1 MVSIDIEA
9 IRLEFDRI
17 VAAFGTPNDIFR
29 LQTERFIQENSII
42 LQEVGGGNNI
52 EKVFLTVTTF
62 EDQNDGSYTGGL
74 SLRDAIL
81 RAKADSNK
89 EYVIR
94 LPAGVYQLSIQGN
107 EDTLSPATNP
117 NLPGIADDIVIRSG
131 DLDIKTRI
139 RIVGAGA
146 NATIINASGLG
157 DRIFDVGEGG
167 LLILEGVTL
176 EEGFANNTTTANG
189 TAGGAIRIQQGGG
202 AIISN
207 SIIRN
212 SSTPLRGEAK
222 GGGIAN
228 FGDLELVNTTISG
241 NVTGLGG
248 GVYTTGNFKILNS
261 SLVGNVG
268 SDGGGGIYVGG
279 NASGVI
285 LNSTI
290 SSNLTEKSGGGILS
304 ENATVSVV
312 NTTITKNS
320 AQTGSGIIAV
330 GPDNPLLLQNSIVAG
345 NLESADIEGF
355 FAANSAFNLIGNG
368 NGVMVNG
375 LNGNIVGDV
384 LNTINPRLGPLQNNG
399 GITPTHA
406 PLPDSPA
413 IDRGDNQISS
423 QVGQTDQT
431 GANRIRNRRVDIG
444 SVEAQ
449 ISPHPLLTSP
459 IYRFQNREI
468 PGTYLFVNESERQR
482 VLANFPQFQE
492 EGFAFSVATRE
503 ADGLIPIY
511 RFQNREIPGTYL
523 YVNEEERR
531 RILRQFPQF
540 QEEGLAFYVFPG
552 NSTEGETI
560 YRFQN
565 SNLPGTYLFVN
576 EAERLSILQ
585 NYPSF
590 IQEGIAFS
598 ASLL

>member
-1 MVSIDIEA
+1 M
-9 IRLEFDRI
+9 
-17 VAAFGTPNDIFR
+17 
-29 LQTERFIQENSII
+29 
-42 LQEVGGGNNI
+42 
-52 EKVFLTVTTF
+52 
-62 EDQNDGSYTGGL
+62 
-74 SLRDAIL
+74 
-81 RAKADSNK
+81 
-89 EYVIR
+89 
-94 LPAGVYQLSIQGN
+94 
-107 EDTLSPATNP
+107 
-117 NLPGIADDIVIRSG
+117 
-131 DLDIKTRI
+131 
-139 RIVGAGA
+139 
-146 NATIINASGLG
+146 
-157 DRIFDVGEGG
+157 
-167 LLILEGVTL
+167 
-176 EEGFANNTTTANG
+176 
-189 TAGGAIRIQQGGG
+189 
-202 AIISN
+202 
-207 SIIRN
+207 
-212 SSTPLRGEAK
+212 
-222 GGGIAN
+222 
-228 FGDLELVNTTISG
+228 
-241 NVTGLGG
+241 
-248 GVYTTGNFKILNS
+248 
-261 SLVGNVG
+261 
-268 SDGGGGIYVGG
+268 
-279 NASGVI
+279 
-285 LNSTI
+285 
-290 SSNLTEKSGGGILS
+290 
-304 ENATVSVV
+304 
-312 NTTITKNS
+312 
-320 AQTGSGIIAV
+320 
-330 GPDNPLLLQNSIVAG
+330 
-345 NLESADIEGF
+345 ESADIEGF